1 MVFKRSRKDAMLLT
15 ERCQRYTIIGHD
27 KVLRMERGGGAPGN
41 VAPRRDISVRTAVS
55 VVHGFNYRW

>member
-27 KVLRMERGGGAPGN
+27 KVLRMERGGGHREMWHLAGTFLYGQQS
-41 VAPRRDISVRTAVS
+41 A
-55 VVHGFNYRW
+55 